1 MLNGATFLPPVE
13 ILTLLPMVIAET
25 LASLLSKYP
34 RSSHRHGFTCTV
46 LSLGKW
52 EERRI
57 GAEVNYLIQDVLCH
71 APFQMQ
77 EMVEPEGEA

>member
-1 MLNGATFLPPVE
+1 MPLP
-13 ILTLLPMVIAET
+13 TL
-25 LASLLSKYP
+25 Y
-34 RSSHRHGFTCTV
+34 

-71 APFQMQ
+71 TPFQME